1 MDASAPQILIAI
13 EQSGLGQ
20 AIRQSVWLYP
30 AANVLHVVSV
40 VSFTAAVAVMDFA
53 LLGWLGYS
61 NLVLARRAR
70 QAAVALFVLV
80 VATGLMLF
88 IAEASHVALN
98 RVFQLK
104 LLFIAL
110 AGTNALLL
118 GRRVLADEAGEETT
132 EVTATS
138 ARIAAV
144 LSLGAW
150 LAVVALGRLIA
161 YF

>member
-1 MDASAPQILIAI
+1 MDASAPQILVAL
-13 EQSGLGQ
+13 ETSGLGQ
-20 AIRQSVWLYP
+20 AIRQSAWLYP
-30 AANVLHVVSV
+30 LANVTHVVAV

-61 NLVLARRAR
+61 NLVLARGAR
-70 QAAVALFVLV
+70 QAAIALFALV
-80 VATGLMLF
+80 VLTGLTLF
-88 IAEASHVALN
+88 VAEASHVAMN

-110 AGTNALLL
+110 AGANAILL

-132 EVTATS
+132 EQTAVA
-138 ARIAAV
+138 ARVAAI
-144 LSLGAW
+144 LSLASW